1 MKPFDY
7 LNAINSTKENL
18 MHDSANDQLAEKA
31 YAPFLT
37 NRGLSYF
44 PDSIFYANEMNRYH
58 VLPKKAQFLYLLN
71 SIRPRKRF
79 SKWYKEEISDDILL
93 ISEMFGYSKAKAKEA
108 LNVLSEEQLKEIRK
122 KADKGG

>member
-18 MHDSANDQLAEKA
+18 MLDSATDELAEKA
-31 YAPFLT
+31 YEPFLT

-44 PDSIFYANEMNRYH
+44 PDSIFYANEMNQYH
-58 VLPKKAQFLYLLN
+58 ALPKKAQFLYLLN

-79 SKWYKEEISDDILL
+79 SKWYKEEISNDILL
-93 ISEMFGYSKAKAKEA
+93 ISEMFGYSKSKAKEA

-122 KADKGG
+122 RADKGG

>member
-7 LNAINSTKENL
+7 LNAINTSKENL
-18 MHDSANDQLAEKA
+18 MEDSANDELVEKS
-31 YAPFLT
+31 YEPFLT

-44 PDSIFYANEMNRYH
+44 PDSIFYANEMNQYAT
-58 VLPKKAQFLYLLN
+58 LPKKAQFLYLLN

-108 LNVLSEEQLKEIRK
+108 INVLSEEQLEEIRK
-122 KADKGG
+122 IADKGG